1 MERLILRDDQWARI
15 KDLMLVKSTDCG
27 VTASNNR
34 LFLEAVLW
42 IARTGAPW
50 RDLPTCFGHCIES
63 MYAITAGHI
72 KDIGFAFLKQ
82 SPMILIL
89 NT

>member
-15 KDLMLVKSTDCG
+15 KDLLPGESSDCG
-27 VTASNNR
+27 VTASDNR

-50 RDLPTCFGHCIES
+50 RDMPSATGIES
-63 MYAITAGHI
+63 MYAITAGHSI
-72 KDIGFAFLKQ
+72 RTLKRQ
-82 SPMILIL
+82 EDMTS
-89 NT
+89 T